1 MASQTQNEPDDD
13 CMDEFMDK
21 FTTQKYKGGFNEKTW
36 EEEFEKVPMFM
47 KKAPEVIDPVKNPE
61 LACLQSIIFSDD
73 TPLEEQATTYK
84 NEGNDYFKEKKY
96 KQAIA
101 SYSEGLKKKCGDTEL
116 NAVLHTNRAAAQ
128 FHLGNFRSAL
138 NDALAAKKL
147 KPDHQ
152 KAIIRGA
159 LCLVELKKYSEAI
172 SWCDEGLRADP
183 KEKKLLEL
191 RLQADQLR
199 RAWERDARKSKL
211 KEKKKQCEEAALL
224 KAIKDRKIKLFAPAK
239 AQRRSSDDE
248 EDEEGVS
255 GALAELSLD
264 GISSENATGARVFL
278 DESGSLNWPVLFL
291 YPECGQTDFISAFH
305 EGTRF
310 LDHLTVMFGEEL
322 PPWDTERKYR
332 PQDLQLYFAD
342 EEREEVYQVNPEHT
356 LLEVLKHDRYFI
368 KAGTANFIVLVKGS
382 SFCKEFLSD
391 KKVHRLKRT
400 T

>member
-47 KKAPEVIDPVKNPE
+47 KKPPEDIDPVKNPE

-96 KQAIA
+96 KKAIA

-128 FHLGNFRSAL
+128 FHLGNFRSAM

-147 KPDHQ
+147 KPDHL

-199 RAWERDARKSKL
+199 
-211 KEKKKQCEEAALL
+211 
-224 KAIKDRKIKLFAPAK
+224 DRKIKLFTQAK
-239 AQRRSSDDE
+239 PRRRSSDDE

-264 GISSENATGARVFL
+264 GISSENATGASVFL
-278 DESGSLNWPVLFL
+278 DESGSMNWPVLFL

-305 EGTRF
+305 EGARF

-332 PQDLQLYFAD
+332 PQDLQLYFED

-368 KAGTANFIVLVKGS
+368 KAGTANFIILVKGS
-382 SFCKEFLSD
+382 SFCKDFLSD